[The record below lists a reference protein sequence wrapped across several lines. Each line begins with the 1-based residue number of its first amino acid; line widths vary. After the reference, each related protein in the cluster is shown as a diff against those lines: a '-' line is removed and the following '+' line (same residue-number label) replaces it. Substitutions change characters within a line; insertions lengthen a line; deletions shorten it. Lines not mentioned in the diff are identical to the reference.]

1 MFNTVEPLFRLHGHE
16 LKLHRRRVGEC
27 LDVREVCKAAV
38 VLGGMSMEPA
48 TSRDV
53 G

>member
-1 MFNTVEPLFRLHGHE
+1 MFNTVELLFRLHGHE
-16 LKLHRRRVGEC
+16 LELHRRVGEC